1 MSRVNEALGE
11 FSSEDR
17 TWKLVKQLFEVLPG
31 APPMPFYSSL
41 GDVVRNLGQ
50 GRATREHFEAAK
62 RAAELEDIQD
72 VIWIGDLVD
81 KGDSAYAVAT
91 GVRSAYRLFTG
102 DKETALENDDQQR
115 NDAILKALALAWMG
129 SNAFAGRV
137 DKKAKLLWGVPSG
150 RHLALYY
157 ASIEV
162 ALPFADNLA
171 AGGANWMDTQLK
183 QHGGAQ
189 FARLSKL
196 AGGKGLGEA
205 KQMMS
210 AMTGSLG
217 QMVDSVTP
225 HVDRIAGTL
234 GEHLPKAADSAA
246 GVAASAA
253 DLMPVYRLLSARL
266 AAEAA
271 VMRALRG

>member
-1 MSRVNEALGE
+1 MSKVQAALGE
-11 FSSEDR
+11 FSATDR
-17 TWKLVKQLFEVLPG
+17 TWKLLKQLFEVLPG
-31 APPMPFYSSL
+31 APPMPFYASV

-50 GRATREHFEAAK
+50 GRAQKQHFEAA
-62 RAAELEDIQD
+62 RRFVVLEDIED
-72 VIWIGDLVD
+72 VVWIGDMVD

-91 GVRSAYRLFTG
+91 GVRSAYRMFRG
-102 DKETALENDDQQR
+102 QKDTALDNDDQQR

-129 SNAFAGRV
+129 SQAFEGRV
-137 DKKAKLLWGVPSG
+137 DKRAKLLWSIPSG

-171 AGGANWMDTQLK
+171 SGGARWMDTQLK
-183 QHGGAQ
+183 SHGGTQ
-189 FARLSKL
+189 LARLSKL
-196 AGGKGLGEA
+196 AGGRGLGEA
-205 KQMMS
+205 KQMMG
-210 AMTGSLG
+210 AMSGQLG
-217 QMVDSVTP
+217 EMVDAVTP
-225 HVDRIAGTL
+225 HVDRIAGTI
-234 GEHLPKAADSAA
+234 GEHVPKAADAAA

-271 VMRALRG
+271 VMRALRS